1 MNDMK
6 QRIRTVKMGKRG
18 QLVIPEDIRK
28 DLEIEDETVLILIE
42 RYGEIIL
49 KKESEILKKIEDEEV
64 FWKYM
69 SQLTIEKM
77 WSKEDEIWD
86 KIYES
91 ENK

>member
-49 KKESEILKKIEDEEV
+49 KKESEILNKIDDDEV
-64 FWKYM
+64 FWKYL
-69 SQLTIEKM
+69 SRLSVEKI
-77 WSKEDEIWD
+77 WNKEDEIWD
-86 KIYES
+86 KIYEG
-91 ENK
+91 EDK